1 MIFLKDV
8 LLRLHAL
15 LQRFP
20 WVMPL
25 YGFASGLASFL
36 LVKRQDDFAKVIA
49 IVMLVTWLWLALENV
64 FNQQLSRRFGLQIPT
79 WLLRFATQMVH
90 QQSLFFVLPFFALTT
105 AWDSGQLVFTGLLGL
120 CALIA
125 IVDPLYFNWL
135 APRRWLYLGF
145 HSLTLFAVLLTA
157 MPIILHQTTAQSYQW
172 ALLISVLLSFPSLL
186 GTLKINRW
194 WRWLALP
201 GVSLALLGV
210 GWLARPWVPP
220 ATLWLSEVVVSA
232 QMNAR
237 QRAPGQAREQLSS
250 AQLKQQGLYA
260 YTAIN
265 APRGL
270 TERIYHVWRH
280 NGKEVDRIALD
291 IQGGTQAGY
300 RAWSHK
306 QNFPSDPS
314 GKWRVDVLTAGGQ
327 TLGVLRFTVNP

>member
-1 MIFLKDV
+1 MIFLKAQ

-25 YGFASGLASFL
+25 YGFVSGLAGFFL
-36 LVKRQDDFAKVIA
+36 VERQAEFAKVIA
-49 IVMLVTWLWLALENV
+49 ILMLVSWLWLALENI
-64 FNQQLSRRFGLQIPT
+64 FNQQLARRFGLQLPP

-125 IVDPLYFNWL
+125 IIDPLYFNWL
-135 APRRWLYLGF
+135 APRRWLYLAF

-157 MPIILHQTTAQSYQW
+157 LPIILHQTTAQSYQW
-172 ALLISVLLSFPSLL
+172 ALLASVLLSFPSLL

-201 GVSLALLGV
+201 GLSLALLGA

-220 ATLWLSEVVVSA
+220 ATLWLSEMVVSA

-270 TERIYHVWRH
+270 TERVYHVWRH

-291 IQGGTQAGY
+291 IQGGTKAGY

-306 QNFPSDPS
+306 QNFPAEPS
-314 GKWRVDVLTAGGQ
+314 GKWRVDVITDGGQ

>member
-1 MIFLKDV
+1 MIFLKAQ
-8 LLRLHAL
+8 LLRLFAL
-15 LQRFP
+15 MQRYP

-25 YGFASGLASFL
+25 YGFASGLASFI
-36 LVKRQDDFAKVIA
+36 LVKHQDEFAKVIA

-64 FNQQLSRRFGLQIPT
+64 FSRQLSRRFGIQIPT

-90 QQSLFFVLPFFALTT
+90 QQGLFFVLPFFALTT
-105 AWDSGQLVFTGLLGL
+105 TWASGQLVFTGLLGV

-125 IVDPLYFNWL
+125 IVDPLYYNWL
-135 APRRWLYLGF
+135 APRRWLYLAF

-172 ALLISVLLSFPSLL
+172 ALLASVLLAFPSLL

-201 GVSLALLGV
+201 ALSLLLLGA

-220 ATLWLSEVVVSA
+220 ATLWLGKMLVSA
-232 QMNAR
+232 HVDPEK
-237 QRAPGQAREQLSS
+237 RAPGQARELLSS

-270 TERIYHVWRH
+270 RERIYHVWRH

-291 IQGGTQAGY
+291 IHGGTTAGY
-300 RAWSHK
+300 RAWTHK
-306 QNFPSDPS
+306 QNFPADPS
-314 GKWRVDVLTAGGQ
+314 GKWTVQVLTDAGQ
-327 TLGVLRFTVNP
+327 MLGVLRFHVTP

>member
-1 MIFLKDV
+1 MIFLKD
-8 LLRLHAL
+8 LLFRLHAL

-25 YGFASGLASFL
+25 YGFVSGLASFF
-36 LVKRQDDFAKVIA
+36 LVKRQAEFAKVIA
-49 IVMLVTWLWLALENV
+49 ILMLVTWLWLALENLLS
-64 FNQQLSRRFGLQIPT
+64 QQLARRFGLQIPP

-125 IVDPLYFNWL
+125 ILDPLYFNWL
-135 APRRWLYLGF
+135 APRRWLYLAF

-157 MPIILHQTTAQSYQW
+157 LPIILHQTTAQSYQW
-172 ALLISVLLSFPSLL
+172 ALLASVLLSFPSLL

-201 GVSLALLGV
+201 GLSLALLGA

-232 QMNAR
+232 QMNAS

-250 AQLKQQGLYA
+250 AQLQQQGLYA

-291 IQGGTQAGY
+291 IQGGTKAGY

-306 QNFPSDPS
+306 QNFPAEPS
-314 GKWRVDVLTAGGQ
+314 GKWRVDVITDGGQ

>member
-1 MIFLKDV
+1 MSFLKNQ
-8 LLRLHAL
+8 LLRLFAL
-15 LQRFP
+15 MQRYP

-25 YGFASGLASFL
+25 YGFVSGLAGFF
-36 LVKRQDDFAKVIA
+36 LVKRQDEFAKVIA

-64 FNQQLSRRFGLQIPT
+64 FSQQLARRFGLQLPT

-105 AWDSGQLVFTGLLGL
+105 TWASGQLVFTALLGA

-125 IVDPLYFNWL
+125 IIDPLYFNWL
-135 APRRWLYLGF
+135 APRRWLYLAF

-172 ALLISVLLSFPSLL
+172 ALLASVLLAFPSLL
-186 GTLKINRW
+186 GVLKVNHW

-201 GVSLALLGV
+201 CLSLLLLGA

-220 ATLWLSEVVVSA
+220 ATLWLSNMVVSA
-232 QMNAR
+232 QVDPDKR
-237 QRAPGQAREQLSS
+237 TPGQAREQLSS

-270 TERIYHVWRH
+270 RERVYHVWRL
-280 NGKEVDRIALD
+280 NGQEVDRIALD
-291 IQGGTQAGY
+291 IHGGTKNGY
-300 RAWSHK
+300 RAWTHK
-306 QNFPSDPS
+306 QNFPADPS
-314 GKWRVDVLTAGGQ
+314 GNWTVQVLTDAGQ
-327 TLGVLRFTVNP
+327 MLGVLRFRVTP